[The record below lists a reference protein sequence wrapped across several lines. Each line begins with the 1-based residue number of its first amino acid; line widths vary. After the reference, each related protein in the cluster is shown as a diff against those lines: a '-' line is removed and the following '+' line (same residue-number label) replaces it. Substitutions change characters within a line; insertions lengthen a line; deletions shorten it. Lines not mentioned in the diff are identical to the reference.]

1 MDEIITQ
8 PSAAPVIQALRSIG
22 YNSQTAIADLID
34 NSIDAKATKISL
46 DFSYNEGNGSIK
58 IIDNGIGM
66 NEKELQTAMTVGS
79 KDPRDKRERKELG
92 RFGIGLK
99 TAAFSLGK
107 RLTVVSKKDSKLSIR
122 CWDLDYVSKENE
134 WLLYKSLP
142 ADIALDLDEIQGD
155 SGTIVFI
162 DKLDRFCGYGTNN
175 IVKSD
180 SFISKIKRIH
190 MYLKM
195 VFHVLLEREILLE
208 INGNQLFPWN
218 PFLEEN
224 PRCYEGEIQY
234 LQLNGKKVVV
244 TPYVLPHPSTF
255 NKKEY
260 KEAGGIKGWRD
271 HQGFYIYREN
281 RLVSYGD
288 WFRLFPKDAI
298 SELVRIKV
306 EFTNEADEEWKLD
319 IKKSTVTIPEDI
331 KEALKAIAKY
341 YRHISHEIM
350 LYRTRASRTG
360 EKVKGS
366 LNTWELHSDDNIS
379 NYVLNRNHPILT
391 HILKQLDDKMKR
403 KVNLYL
409 KLVELG
415 SPNNLLTTE
424 SMVKK
429 EKQTIDEN
437 QKKTIIEYA
446 EILINSGLEIS
457 LDQISESISLMNGF
471 ESIEIH
477 TIKDIVKKEVVAS
490 VKY

>member
-1 MDEIITQ
+1 MDKIITQ

-46 DFSYNEGNGSIK
+46 DFSYNEGIGFIK

-66 NEKELQTAMTVGS
+66 DEKELQTAMTVGS
-79 KDPRDKRERKELG
+79 KDPRDKREREELG
-92 RFGIGLK
+92 RFGMGLK

-107 RLTVVSKKDSKLSIR
+107 RLTVVSKKDSKFSIR
-122 CWDLDYVSKENE
+122 CWDLDYVSKKNE
-134 WLLYKSLP
+134 WLLYKSIP
-142 ADIALDLDEIQGD
+142 VDIALDFGEIYGD
-155 SGTIVFI
+155 NGTIVFI

-175 IVKSD
+175 IIKSG
-180 SFISKIKRIH
+180 SFFSKVNRIQK
-190 MYLKM
+190 YLEM
-195 VFHVLLEREILLE
+195 VFHVLLEEIVLE
-208 INGNQLFPWN
+208 INGNQLVSWN

-234 LQLNGKKVVV
+234 LQSNGKKVVV

-255 NKKEY
+255 NKKEHR
-260 KEAGGIKGWRD
+260 EAGGIKGWRD

-288 WFRLFPKDAI
+288 WFGLFPKDAI

-306 EFTNEADEEWKLD
+306 DFSNEADEEWKLD
-319 IKKSTVTIPEDI
+319 VKKSTVTIPEDI
-331 KEALKAIAKY
+331 KEALEAIAKY
-341 YRHISHEIM
+341 YRQLSHEIM

-379 NYVLNRNHPILT
+379 NYVLNRNHPVLT
-391 HILKQLDDKMKR
+391 HILKQLDDGVKR
-403 KVNLYL
+403 NVNLYL
-409 KLVELG
+409 KLIELG
-415 SPNNLLTTE
+415 SPNNLLKTE
-424 SMVKK
+424 SMVKQ
-429 EKQTIDEN
+429 ERQTIDEN
-437 QKKTIIEYA
+437 QKKTIIEYV
-446 EILINSGLEIS
+446 EILVNSGMEIS
-457 LDQISESISLMNGF
+457 FDQISESISLMNGF

-477 TIKDIVKKEVVAS
+477 TIKDIVKKEVVDG
-490 VKY
+490 VKV

>member
-66 NEKELQTAMTVGS
+66 DEQELQTAMTVGS
-79 KDPRDKRERKELG
+79 KDPRDKREREELG

-107 RLTVVSKKDSKLSIR
+107 RLTVVSKKDSKFSIR

-134 WLLYKSLP
+134 WLLYRSIP
-142 ADIALDLDEIQGD
+142 VDIALNFDQIQGNN
-155 SGTIVFI
+155 GTIVFI
-162 DKLDRFCGYGTNN
+162 DKLDRFCGYETNN
-175 IVKSD
+175 IVKSG
-180 SFISKIKRIH
+180 SFFSKVNRIQK
-190 MYLKM
+190 YLEM
-195 VFHVLLEREILLE
+195 VFHVLLEEIILE
-208 INGNQLFPWN
+208 INRNQLLPWN

-224 PRCYEGEIQY
+224 SRCYEGEIQY
-234 LQLNGKKVVV
+234 LQSNGKKVVV

-255 NKKEY
+255 NKKEHR
-260 KEAGGIKGWRD
+260 KAGGIKGWRD

-288 WFRLFPKDAI
+288 WFGLFPKDAI

-306 EFTNEADEEWKLD
+306 DFTNEADEEWKLD
-319 IKKSTVTIPEDI
+319 VKKSTVTIPEDI
-331 KEALKAIAKY
+331 KEALEAIAKY
-341 YRHISHEIM
+341 YRQLSHEIM

-366 LNTWELHSDDNIS
+366 LNTWELHSNENIS
-379 NYVLNRNHPILT
+379 NYVLNRNHPVLI
-391 HILKQLDDKMKR
+391 HILKQLDDEVKR

-409 KLVELG
+409 KLIELG
-415 SPNNLLTTE
+415 SPNNLLKTE
-424 SMVKK
+424 SMVKQ
-429 EKQTIDEN
+429 ERQTIIDEN

-446 EILINSGLEIS
+446 EILVNSGVEIS

-490 VKY
+490 DKL

>member
-8 PSAAPVIQALRSIG
+8 PSATPVIQALRSIG
-22 YNSQTAIADLID
+22 YNSKTAIADLID
-34 NSIDAKATKISL
+34 NSIDAKATKITL
-46 DFSYNEGNGSIK
+46 DFSYNDGDGSIK

-66 NEKELQTAMTVGS
+66 DEKELQTAMTVGS
-79 KDPRDKRERKELG
+79 KDPRATRERDELG
-92 RFGIGLK
+92 RFGMGLK

-107 RLTVVSKKDSKLSIR
+107 RLTVISKKDYKYSFR
-122 CWDLDYVSKENE
+122 CWDLDYVSKENK
-134 WLLYKSLP
+134 WLLYKSIP
-142 ADIALDLDEIQGD
+142 VDIDVDIDEIEGD
-155 SGTIVFI
+155 NGTIVFI
-162 DKLDRFCGYGTNN
+162 DKLDRFCGYGTKN
-175 IVKSD
+175 IVKSG
-180 SFISKIKRIH
+180 SFFSKVNRIQK
-190 MYLKM
+190 YLEM

-208 INGNQLFPWN
+208 INDNQLLPWN
-218 PFLEEN
+218 PFLEGN

-234 LQLNGKKVVV
+234 LQSNGKKVVV

-255 NKKEY
+255 NIKEH
-260 KEAGGIKGWRD
+260 KEAGGVKGWRD

-288 WFRLFPKDAI
+288 WFGLFPKDAI

-306 EFTNEADEEWKLD
+306 DFTNEADEEWKLD
-319 IKKSTVTIPEDI
+319 VKKSTVTIPEDI
-331 KEALKAIAKY
+331 KEAMEAIAKY
-341 YRHISHEIM
+341 YRQLSHEIM

-379 NYVLNRNHPILT
+379 NYVLNRTHPVLT
-391 HILKQLDDKMKR
+391 HILKQLDDGVKR

-409 KLVELG
+409 KLIELG
-415 SPNNLLTTE
+415 SPNNLLKTE
-424 SMVKK
+424 SMVKQ

-446 EILINSGLEIS
+446 EILVNSGLEIS
-457 LDQISESISLMNGF
+457 IDQISESISLMNGF
-471 ESIEIH
+471 ESIEIL

-490 VKY
+490 VKF